1 MTTLPD
7 SHRDLLQTDVASL
20 ATIGPDG
27 FPQVTALWFLFDD
40 DDGMVKISLNGAR
53 QKTKNLLRR
62 PEVALFILDRANP
75 MRYLEIRARAEV
87 QPDADY
93 AFADKVGKKYGA
105 DLRRMDRPGEH
116 RVVVTLHPVKVNA
129 IDLSRR

>member
-1 MTTLPD
+1 MTTFPE

-40 DDGMVKISLNGAR
+40 DGMLKISLNGAR

-62 PEVALFILDRANP
+62 PEVALFILDGANP
-75 MRYLEIRARAEV
+75 MRYLEVRARAEV
-87 QPDADY
+87 QPDDDY

-105 DLRRMDRPGEH
+105 DLRNMDRPGEH

>member
-1 MTTLPD
+1 MPTFPE
-7 SHRDLLQTDVASL
+7 SHRDLLRTYVASL
-20 ATIGPDG
+20 ATIGPDD
-27 FPQVTALWFLFDD
+27 FPQVTALWFLLD

-75 MRYLEIRARAEV
+75 LRYLEMRARAEV
-87 QPDADY
+87 QPDDDY

-105 DLRRMDRPGEH
+105 NLRNMDRPGEH

>member
-75 MRYLEIRARAEV
+75 MRYLEIRARADV
-87 QPDADY
+87 QRDDDY

>member
-1 MTTLPD
+1 MATFPE

-20 ATIGPDG
+20 ATVGPDS
-27 FPQVTALWFLFDD
+27 FPQVSALWFLFDE
-40 DDGMVKISLNGAR
+40 DGMVKISLNGAR
-53 QKTKNLLRR
+53 QKTKNLLSR
-62 PEVALFILDRANP
+62 PEVALFILDRTNP
-75 MRYLEIRARAEV
+75 MRDLEIRARAEV
-87 QPDADY
+87 QPDDNY

-105 DLRRMDRPGEH
+105 NLRNMDRPGEH